1 MNKTL
6 PYTGA
11 AKRGILIVALDRRRR
26 LQNYSPR
33 VQAPGSKP
41 STYCNRRSPAR

>member
-1 MNKTL
+1 MKKTL

-11 AKRGILIVALDRRRR
+11 VKRGVLIVAVDRRRHPP
-26 LQNYSPR
+26 NYWPR

-41 STYCNRRSPAR
+41 STCCKRLSSAR